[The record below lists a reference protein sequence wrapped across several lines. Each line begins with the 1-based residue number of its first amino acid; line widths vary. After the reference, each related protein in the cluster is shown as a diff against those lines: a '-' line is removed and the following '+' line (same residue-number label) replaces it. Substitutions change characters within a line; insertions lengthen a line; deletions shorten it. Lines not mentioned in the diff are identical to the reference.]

1 MINIK
6 RFLFTAIL
14 ANVVLVSGTV
24 FAGNPDRAGQA
35 GAYELLINPFA
46 KSSGWG
52 GVNYANVTGI
62 EAMRLNVAGLSAT
75 ENTEISFNKDVWL
88 QLKGSN
94 LGVSNIGFA
103 QKMGKNGGVLGIN
116 LLGMSFGDIPIT
128 TTGVPD
134 VVNGQATLGTY
145 APHYYNLSLCYAKKV
160 SQSIQGGVGVTAIS
174 EQIPNAKA
182 QGFALDAGIQ
192 YTPVAEPQIHI
203 GIALRNVGVGSH
215 FTGDGLSFSGTS
227 QNSNYSMTQEMRSAQ
242 FELPSQLNIGAAY
255 DLKFNKIDENYYLH
269 KIIIPGAFVSNSYS
283 ADQFGLGV
291 EYCYRE
297 MFMLHT
303 GYRYQAGM
311 LSNTQVH
318 TNVYTGLSFGF
329 SFLLPLKKDG
339 PKMGIDYS
347 YRTTNPFYGTHS
359 IGVNIAL

>member
-24 FAGNPDRAGQA
+24 FAGNPDRAGH
-35 GAYELLINPFA
+35 
-46 KSSGWG
+46 
-52 GVNYANVTGI
+52 ANVTGI

-203 GIALRNVGVGSH
+203 IFRH
-215 FTGDGLSFSGTS
+215 IT
-227 QNSNYSMTQEMRSAQ
+227 
-242 FELPSQLNIGAAY
+242 
-255 DLKFNKIDENYYLH
+255 K
-269 KIIIPGAFVSNSYS
+269 
-283 ADQFGLGV
+283 
-291 EYCYRE
+291 
-297 MFMLHT
+297 
-303 GYRYQAGM
+303 
-311 LSNTQVH
+311 
-318 TNVYTGLSFGF
+318 
-329 SFLLPLKKDG
+329 
-339 PKMGIDYS
+339 
-347 YRTTNPFYGTHS
+347 
-359 IGVNIAL
+359 